1 MDRPSLLTRAAAAW
15 RSLTGAAAE
24 GPAMTTPTVPSA
36 PASPFSPPPSGYNS
50 QVTYSPLRDY
60 RDVRPQDRR
69 DAVKV
74 SRYLRAK
81 LGLVKALFENT
92 ARYSLGRGL
101 VPSSS
106 CLDEEWA
113 RLADEYFHTVTHRK
127 EFDVREELTF
137 YGMQRLLLPDVMCDG
152 DAGVAKV
159 RGEDGNPQLQIFP
172 TEAIGNAIGEA
183 IYDPMGTWRE
193 GILRNAAGKAIR
205 FRVLKETRRE
215 VAPIVAM
222 PEGSRRYYDYQARDF
237 LHLGRTDR
245 INANRPMP
253 WLYHGDGC
261 ALQIL
266 DLNTLEMETRKLHA
280 FFAGTLESESG
291 APPVSMEDLLSREL
305 DSVRDVAPDGTV
317 GTKTVERDFLNIHGA
332 ANMIPLARGEKAN
345 FFKDGRDA
353 TSFTDFIEY
362 MVTDIAMGFGV
373 PREFIWGLAS
383 LSGPSARL
391 VLQQADWF
399 FSDAADM
406 LVTKF
411 CQPVWEAVVADGM
424 NRGQLDPPQTG
435 NWRAVS
441 WQGPGSMT
449 IDKGRDGKLYLD
461 LVRSGMGTRSAWFE
475 MTGKDGRTEM
485 RKAIE
490 ELRWAM
496 DECDRRGVPYSLFFG
511 PEVAQALQGGAT
523 PEEIADEVRR
533 QQEEG

>member
-1 MDRPSLLTRAAAAW
+1 MDRPPLITRAAAAW
-15 RSLTGAAAE
+15 RTLLRGAATA
-24 GPAMTTPTVPSA
+24 PAMTTDTVPLS
-36 PASPFSPPPSGYNS
+36 PSGPFSPPPGGYNS
-50 QVTYSPLRDY
+50 GVTFSPLKDY
-60 RDVRPQDRR
+60 REVRPTDRR

-92 ARYSLGRGL
+92 ARYTLGRGL

-106 CLDEEWA
+106 CVDEEWA
-113 RLADEYFHTVTHRK
+113 RRADDYFQTVTATK
-127 EFDVREELTF
+127 EFDVREDLTF
-137 YGMQRLLLPDVMCDG
+137 YGMQRLVLPDVMCDG
-152 DAGVAKV
+152 DCGVAKV
-159 RGEDGNPQLQIFP
+159 RADNGRPQLQIFP
-172 TEAIGNAIGEA
+172 TESIGNALGEA
-183 IYDPMGTWRE
+183 IYDAMGTWRD

-205 FRVLKETRRE
+205 FRVLKEMRPGQPGGARKF
-215 VAPIVAM
+215 
-222 PEGSRRYYDYQARDF
+222 YDYRAADF
-237 LHLGRTDR
+237 LHVGRTDR

-266 DLNTLEMETRKLHA
+266 DLNTLEMETRKLQT
-280 FFAGTLESESG
+280 FFAGAIETETG
-291 APPVSMEDLLSREL
+291 APPASLEDFITRETETVG
-305 DSVRDVAPDGTV
+305 DTAADGTAS
-317 GTKTVERDFLNIHGA
+317 TKTVDRNFINLHGA
-332 ANMIPLARGEKAN
+332 ANLMTLARGEKAN

-353 TSFTDFIEY
+353 TSYTEFVQY
-362 MVTDIAMGFGV
+362 MITDIALGFGV
-373 PREFIWGLAS
+373 PREFVWGLAA

-399 FSDAADM
+399 FADAAEM
-406 LVTKF
+406 LVSDF
-411 CQPVWEAVVADGM
+411 CQPVWESVIADAM
-424 NRGQLDPPQTG
+424 NRRLLPVPAAGT

-475 MTGKDGRTEM
+475 MTGRDGRTEM

-490 ELRWAM
+490 EIRWAM

-511 PEVAQALQGGAT
+511 PEVADALARGASA
-523 PEEIADEVRR
+523 EDIADEVRR
-533 QQEEG
+533 QQQDEGEG